1 MLRHRLGRLALAW
14 PAALPIVWALGWFV
28 TTSIGI
34 AVDQQFIVFG
44 ASGALV
50 VTALTAVLPL
60 TLATAKS
67 RS

>member
-1 MLRHRLGRLALAW
+1 
-14 PAALPIVWALGWFV
+14 LPIVWALGWVV

-60 TLATAKS
+60 ILTRNAAGAS
-67 RS
+67 